1 MSLRVWL
8 PLNGDLKNQGL
19 EYVTVTNDGTIV
31 DNDGK
36 IGKCYTNNTDGNG
49 IILTDYMSSLKTYT
63 TYSMAA
69 WIYMNY
75 TASGHST
82 SILSSGNW
90 NTSNGNCCFGLYS
103 YSDGYTRLLV
113 PSRSGW
119 NHSIALLSKIVLKK
133 WYHIVVTYDGETT
146 KGYVNGEYVG
156 SINLGGICQNS
167 NTNDLKIG
175 TSTYIKSFTLKGK
188 YNDIRIYDH
197 CLSPA
202 EVKEI
207 SRGLVL
213 HYKLDHL
220 PINNLIPF
228 NLSNDTYTIMDYANR
243 TTGSISNKIY
253 HVDGYQSETSA
264 DTSFSIKSNTFL
276 TLNTDSDYYLSF
288 YCKAAN
294 SISTLYFGVS
304 GQAYTGL
311 MDSSNKHFYPS
322 SQVNLGNNYEGYVVL
337 KIHTGSDTQY
347 KINIGFDD
355 PNLFGIGSY
364 MEFSNIMLT
373 SSEPDLESTY
383 FDNTILD
390 SSGYNNNGTITGE
403 LSLNSESPRYSQNII
418 FNTTSSHIR
427 INDLP
432 STLAND
438 FSVSWWSKLSTYSQ
452 KMPWC
457 SANGNRLN
465 FYNGLYWNTYNG
477 ASNPIRKPGTTTII
491 TTPSANVWHH
501 FVMTGDGT
509 TCKFYMDGE
518 LYGIAKTY
526 QGLTA
531 TSILLNGSADNASK
545 YHLAG
550 AEMSDFRIY
559 ATALSEEDVR
569 QLYEV
574 SGKIDNIGNFHS
586 YKFEEYNI
594 GRELLVGKNFVYYSN
609 GSFWNN
615 FSNEGM
621 EFQVGDSLKSG
632 YIEINPEGH
641 RYIYDF
647 TISVSDGNQFYIG
660 FERYDENKTAR
671 SNNACTYVYSNK
683 PGSDLVKRRYTGI
696 VNLSTDGVNPCKYIR
711 LRILNGWS
719 GSDSDSTKLA
729 TVHRWSLREI
739 PTSTDSKTKLLKQ
752 GVLKTDM
759 LREGN
764 TKTKIEKNLVTY
776 VNELIEI

>member
-19 EYVTVTNDGTIV
+19 DELLFNNYNVTLNDS
-31 DNDGK
+31 GK
-36 IGKCYTNNTDGNG
+36 IGKCALFDGASSYIQFTNWTINNNPQLSICFWVNSNSSTLAGVFTCRKSTVHQISLTTFGLSFRDTNHSSIKQLYFTQPTVGVWSHYALIYDNGNWIIYKDGVE
-49 IILTDYMSSLKTYT
+49 ILNV
-63 TYSMAA
+63 TYSEATLNV
-69 WIYMNY
+69 INDIRIGRY
-75 TASGHST
+75 
-82 SILSSGNW
+82 LSS
-90 NTSNGNCCFGLYS
+90 SNDVYF
-103 YSDGYTRLLV
+103 DGKL
-113 PSRSGW
+113 
-119 NHSIALLSKIVLKK
+119 
-133 WYHIVVTYDGETT
+133 
-146 KGYVNGEYVG
+146 
-156 SINLGGICQNS
+156 
-167 NTNDLKIG
+167 ND
-175 TSTYIKSFTLKGK
+175 F
-188 YNDIRIYDH
+188 RIYDH

-228 NLSNDTYTIMDYANR
+228 NLTTDNYTVYDYGNR
-243 TTGSISNKIY
+243 TSGHISNNIY
-253 HVDGYQSETSA
+253 HVDGYQSTGAADSSFRITSN
-264 DTSFSIKSNTFL
+264 SYL
-276 TLNTDSDYYLSF
+276 TLTANKDYYLSF
-288 YCKAAN
+288 YCKAKSDGN
-294 SISTLYFGVS
+294 LYFTQS
-304 GQAYTGL
+304 NYPQTGL
-311 MDSSNKHFYPS
+311 IDDLNNKYHA
-322 SQVNLGNNYEGYVVL
+322 VNAVTIGTDYDGWVTIKV
-337 KIHTGSDTQY
+337 HTGSSTQY
-347 KINIGFDD
+347 KIILGFDT
-355 PNLFGIGSY
+355 PNIYGIGSY
-364 MEFSNIMLT
+364 IEFSKIILT
-373 SSEPDLESTY
+373 TSLPDLESTY

-427 INDLP
+427 IDDLP

-491 TTPSANVWHH
+491 ATPSANVWHH

-531 TSILLNGSADNASK
+531 TSILLNGSADNAST

-594 GRELLVGKNFVYYSN
+594 GRELLVVKRFCYPYYTISGN
-609 GSFWNN
+609 WNN
-615 FSNEGM
+615 FSSEGM
-621 EFQVGDSLKSG
+621 EFNSSINSAGTE

-641 RYIYDF
+641 EYIYDF

-671 SNNACTYVYSNK
+671 GNNACTYVYSNK
-683 PGSDLVKRRYTGI
+683 PGSDLVKRRYTGT

-764 TKTKIEKNLVTY
+764 TRTKIEKNLVTY